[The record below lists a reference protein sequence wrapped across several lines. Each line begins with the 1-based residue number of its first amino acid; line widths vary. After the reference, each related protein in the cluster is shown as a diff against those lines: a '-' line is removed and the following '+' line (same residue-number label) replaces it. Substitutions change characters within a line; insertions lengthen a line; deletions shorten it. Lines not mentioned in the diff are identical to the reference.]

1 MLSAHR
7 RAAAGEARE
16 QTRPL
21 RRPRQN
27 LGLHLG
33 RVLRHNLGRTSLVR
47 AVVGTPHVVARAVVG
62 TLHVV
67 GCAVVGTFHVVARA
81 VTRRVVLSA
90 GERPKLAQRRPERH
104 PEEGRLR
111 SRAQQL
117 VHRAR
122 LQRPRRVTKRRVA
135 APIAR
140 VDVGTM
146 LQQQPERASVT

>member
-33 RVLRHNLGRTSLVR
+33 RVLRHNLGLHLGRVLRHNLGRTSLVR
-47 AVVGTPHVVARAVVG
+47 AVVGTP
-62 TLHVV
+62 
-67 GCAVVGTFHVVARA
+67 HVVARA

>member
-16 QTRPL
+16 QSRPL

-33 RVLRHNLGRTSLVR
+33 RVLRQHHGLVLRQALHLGRTSLVR
-47 AVVGTPHVVARAVVG
+47 AVVGTPHVVAR
-62 TLHVV
+62 
-67 GCAVVGTFHVVARA
+67 AVVGTFHVVARA

-104 PEEGRLR
+104 PKEGRLR

>member
-16 QTRPL
+16 QSRPL

-27 LGLHLG
+27 LGLHLGRVLRQHHG

-47 AVVGTPHVVARAVVG
+47 AVVGTPHVVGR
-62 TLHVV
+62 
-67 GCAVVGTFHVVARA
+67 AVVGTFHVVARA

-90 GERPKLAQRRPERH
+90 GERPELAQRRPERH

>member
-16 QTRPL
+16 QSRPL
-21 RRPRQN
+21 RRPRQY

-47 AVVGTPHVVARAVVG
+47 AVVGTLHVVARAVVG

-67 GCAVVGTFHVVARA
+67 ARA
-81 VTRRVVLSA
+81 VTRRVVLSS

-104 PEEGRLR
+104 PKEGRLR
-111 SRAQQL
+111 SGAQQF

>member
-7 RAAAGEARE
+7 RAAAGETRE
-16 QTRPL
+16 QSRPL

-33 RVLRHNLGRTSLVR
+33 RVLRQDLHLGRTSLVR
-47 AVVGTPHVVARAVVG
+47 AVVGTPHVVGRAVVG

-67 GCAVVGTFHVVARA
+67 ARA
-81 VTRRVVLSA
+81 VTSRVVLSA

-104 PEEGRLR
+104 PKEGRLR